1 MGGRW
6 RSTARRARSGSFDAA
21 PVSVPRERVLSGL
34 MLGLASGAILV
45 PLNST
50 MLAVALPDVMG
61 EFGLGASQVS
71 SLVSLYLGAV
81 AIVIP
86 IAGTLSDRF
95 GARRTFLAG
104 VLAFGGASLL
114 AAATSSFAVLELAR
128 VLQASAGALVST
140 SSTVLLRETAP
151 ESRRGEAF
159 GVFDLLVSTSAAA
172 GPFIGGLIVAAF
184 GWRTMFLLAAPIAV
198 VAALAVGVV
207 LRGDK
212 TLRPRAEVG
221 GSVRRLDIA
230 GLALLGAAI
239 GAFLFGI
246 QGGQEAAPERLGWF
260 AAMAALLV
268 GFVAWELRQDDP
280 AIDPRLFLR
289 RPFAAASLGVFGMT
303 VVLHGCFVVVPLL
316 VELVLREPA
325 TTSGTVLLGIAGV
338 SAIVA
343 PFGGRTSDRRG
354 RRLVAIVGSAIC
366 ALGLFALAVPDAAG
380 SALVVGGLLGV
391 VGLGMGLSGS
401 PRQTA
406 ALEAVEADRL
416 GMGSGTYYTSRYVG
430 GAVGASVMGALL
442 GGTVTAGGVSLG
454 FGVLAAAAVGVTLVS
469 FGLPGRVRSAAR

>member
-1 MGGRW
+1 
-6 RSTARRARSGSFDAA
+6 
-21 PVSVPRERVLSGL
+21 

-95 GARRTFLAG
+95 GARPTFLAG

-114 AAATSSFAVLELAR
+114 AAVTSSFAVLELAR

-172 GPFIGGLIVAAF
+172 GPFIGGVIVAAF

-207 LRGDK
+207 MRGK
-212 TLRPRAEVG
+212 AIPPERAAG
-221 GSVRRLDIA
+221 PVRRLDII

-246 QGGQEAAPERLGWF
+246 QGGREAPLERLGWF
-260 AAMAALLV
+260 GAMAGLLIA
-268 GFVAWELRQDDP
+268 FVSWELRQDDP
-280 AIDPRLFLR
+280 AIDPRLFAR

-354 RRLVAIVGSAIC
+354 RRLVAVVGSAIS
-366 ALGLFALAVPDAAG
+366 ALGLLALAVPGAAG
-380 SALVVGGLLGV
+380 SAIVVGALLGV

-406 ALEAVEADRL
+406 ALESVEADRL

-442 GGTVTAGGVSLG
+442 GGTVTSGGVSLG
-454 FGVLAAAAVGVTLVS
+454 FGVLGVAALGVSLVS
-469 FGLPGRVRSAAR
+469 IGLPGRVRPAGQ